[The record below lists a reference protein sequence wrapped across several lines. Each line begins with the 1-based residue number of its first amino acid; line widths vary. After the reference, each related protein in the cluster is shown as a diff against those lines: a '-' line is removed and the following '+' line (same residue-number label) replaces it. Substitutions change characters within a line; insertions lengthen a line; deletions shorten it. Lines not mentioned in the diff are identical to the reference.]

1 MARKACFENFHEKG
15 SGTLI
20 VDNVSKGYD
29 FLYDLICGFKKALTS
44 LTIAS
49 LTSSSITSVRRLLMW
64 MLL

>member
-29 FLYDLICGFKKALTS
+29 FLYDWICGFKMYICK
-44 LTIAS
+44 I
-49 LTSSSITSVRRLLMW
+49 I
-64 MLL
+64 